1 MITTLEQIDIL
12 DQSDKVANII
22 QSSNEMKT
30 YIEKE
35 RALKANE
42 EAQKLIAEFNRMKDQ
57 YDEAQR
63 FGTYH
68 PDYNKIMKTVRS
80 AKRRMDMNEYVAA
93 FKIAERS
100 LQNLLDEVSEII
112 ASSVSETIMVP
123 KEGILAASG
132 CASGGCGTGGSCAC

>member
-80 AKRRMDMNEYVAA
+80 TKRRMDMNECVAA

-112 ASSVSETIMVP
+112 ASSVSDTIMVP

-132 CASGGCGTGGSCAC
+132 CASGGCGSGGSCAC